1 MPGSSGP
8 TLRPR
13 VYHKIMIPEAEPQHG
28 HYLEYVVA
36 WAGVAVNVG
45 FIIGSVCFLSRW
57 PIAVIFFGDWFFVIG
72 SLVGV
77 CLSMYSIH
85 ESHALAKFTEMMQ
98 LTGNENNLLRNEFLE
113 QMNFFMAGI
122 VFFIGSLLY
131 MPGIY
136 GPNQEM
142 KEFGAQLGAYCFI
155 AGSMGFVMATFFAAI
170 GMAADPNHQN
180 LQPGSVKTR
189 CHYLHIMGL
198 ACSQVGSVFF
208 VTGSVLYRPVFA
220 YGHNTAADAGTR
232 YYIVGSILYTI
243 EALLCL
249 KVCYIKHA
257 NDGQDEAKAP
267 KTLSLIHI

>member
-1 MPGSSGP
+1 MPGNSGP

-13 VYHKIMIPEAEPQHG
+13 VYHKLMIPEAEPEHG
-28 HYLEYVVA
+28 HFMEYLVA
-36 WAGVAVNVG
+36 WLGVAVNVG

-77 CLSMYSIH
+77 CLSIHAIH
-85 ESHALAKFTEMMQ
+85 ESHALARFSEMMQ
-98 LTGNENNLLRNEFLE
+98 LTGNENRLLRNEFME
-113 QMNFFMAGI
+113 QLNFLVSGI

-142 KEFGAQLGAYCFI
+142 KELGAQLGAYCFI

-180 LQPGSVKTR
+180 LQPGSVKTY

-198 ACSQVGSVFF
+198 ACSQLGSVFF
-208 VTGSVLYRPVFA
+208 VTGSVLYRPIFA
-220 YGHNTAADAGTR
+220 FGQNLAADAGTR
-232 YYIVGSILYTI
+232 YYIVGSILYTF

-249 KVCYIKHA
+249 KVVYLKHSIE
-257 NDGQDEAKAP
+257 GQDEGKVP
-267 KTLSLIHI
+267 KTA